1 MGKDRS
7 ADRRERM
14 RVVGVERNA
23 QWQKKSYSEQI
34 DALLGRRGDSKKQVR
49 KIRKK
54 MTLKQMKANEIEV

>member
-1 MGKDRS
+1 
-7 ADRRERM
+7 M